1 MWLVTAGGRG
11 YLRNI
16 SLARLKRYVDAYNI
30 KVDDVLE
37 KDDLIEKII
46 AIRVCSS
53 SNNIASVLA
62 NPCS

>member
-1 MWLVTAGGRG
+1 
-11 YLRNI
+11 LRSL

-30 KVDDVLE
+30 KAEGVLE

-46 AIRVCSS
+46 AIRVCALSNDISS
-53 SNNIASVLA
+53 VFA